1 MEFTGRLK
9 GISKDMTTGDFLI
22 TVSMKRDILQE
33 YEDLSGKEVDVK
45 IVKYKKKRSRNA
57 NAYFHVL
64 VSEMADVLGTSTAY
78 MKNQMLRKY
87 GQYEIVHGHLWEI
100 IMRDD
105 IDVNELEHLHLAS
118 TAKTIVN
125 QKGTVFRSYIVIA
138 GSHTYDTVQMSQL
151 IENTVKEAQELG
163 IETAS
168 PEKISRMEKRW
179 RR

>member
-1 MEFTGRLK
+1 
-9 GISKDMTTGDFLI
+9 
-22 TVSMKRDILQE
+22 
-33 YEDLSGKEVDVK
+33 
-45 IVKYKKKRSRNA
+45 
-57 NAYFHVL
+57 
-64 VSEMADVLGTSTAY
+64 

-87 GQYEIVHGHLWEI
+87 GQYEIVHGHLWEL

-105 IDVNELEHLHLAS
+105 IDVNELEHLHLAP
-118 TAKTIVN
+118 TEKTIVN
-125 QKGTVFRSYIVIA
+125 QNGTVFRSYIVIA
-138 GSHTYDTVQMSQL
+138 GSHTYNTVQMSQL